1 MAENVACV
9 GCGAMVEDLPGKP
22 HPYLG
27 ASAGCWQIYGRVLA
41 REYEAYD
48 ALRDTHL
55 YTVDAY
61 SLQHPGVPER
71 RSIQSVSL
79 HLVRLHLAFERGL
92 RVPEIM
98 AATRKLLRERSRF
111 VWLTPP
117 TPNGT
122 MTVADVPAAG
132 GVDEHRRAVLAWA
145 ENVWAAWAPHH
156 AYASALAAGC
166 R

>member
-1 MAENVACV
+1 MADLIECV
-9 GCGAMVEDLPGKP
+9 GCGVMVHDLPGKP

-27 ASAGCWQIYGRVLA
+27 ASAGCWQLYGRVLA
-41 REYEAYD
+41 REYESYE

-79 HLVRLHLAFERGL
+79 HLVRLYLAFEQGL
-92 RVPEIM
+92 RVPEVM
-98 AATRKLLRERSRF
+98 VTTRKLLRERSRF
-111 VWLTPP
+111 VWLAPP
-117 TPNGT
+117 SPNGT
-122 MTVADVPAAG
+122 MTVADVLAAG
-132 GVDEHRRAVLAWA
+132 DADEHRRAVLAWA
-145 ENVWAAWAPHH
+145 EDVWAAWSLHH
-156 AYASALAAGC
+156 GYAAAMAAMC

>member
-1 MAENVACV
+1 MAEIVACG
-9 GCGAMVEDLPGKP
+9 GCGAMVEDLPGTP

-27 ASAGCWQIYGRVLA
+27 ASAGCWQLYGRVLA
-41 REYEAYD
+41 REYEAYE

-71 RSIQSVSL
+71 RAIQSVSL
-79 HLVRLHLAFERGL
+79 HLVRLYLAFEQGFH
-92 RVPEIM
+92 VPEIM
-98 AATRKLLRERSRF
+98 VATRKLLREGSRF

-122 MTVADVPAAG
+122 ITAVDVLAAR
-132 GVDEHRRAVLAWA
+132 GVEGHRRAVLAWA

-156 AYASALAAGC
+156 AYAAALAARC